1 MNNSLTQNN
10 APTNLS
16 FVNYIT
22 SEKVKSRIYK
32 SLDGESGKRFISS
45 ITSAVSTNPALQG
58 CTPASVVNAAL
69 LGESLKLSPSPQLGH
84 FYIVP
89 YNKKEKDGNYTKVG
103 QFQIGY
109 KGYLQLAYRSGGYKK
124 ITVMEVKQGELIKYD
139 PFNEIFEARY
149 IEDFN
154 RDGIETA
161 GYYAAFELKS
171 GLRKVIYWSKEKML
185 RHADTYSQAFK
196 ASEYERLVNTGKIV
210 NGKLNEKD
218 QWKYSS
224 NWYKNFDE
232 MGNKTLLRQLIS
244 KWGII
249 SIENDM
255 IATAIEKDMGV
266 IDDDGNADHI
276 DSPEPAVSDNIID
289 TEAPPIDVPANI
301 PPEEPQEIPFEL
313 T

>member
-1 MNNSLTQNN
+1 MNNSLTNN
-10 APTNLS
+10 APAKLS
-16 FVNYIT
+16 FTDFVT

-45 ITSAVSTNPALQG
+45 VISAVSSNSALQE

-89 YNKKEKDGNYTKVG
+89 YNKKEKNGTYIKVG
-103 QFQIGY
+103 QFQMGY

-139 PFNEIFEARY
+139 PFNEVFEAKY
-149 IEDFN
+149 YEDFN
-154 RDGIETA
+154 RDQLETA
-161 GYYAAFELKS
+161 GYYASFELIS
-171 GLRKVIYWSKEKML
+171 GLKKVVYWSKEKML
-185 RHADTYSQAFK
+185 QHADTYSQAFK
-196 ASEYERLVNTGKIV
+196 ASEYNKLISENKIM
-210 NGKLNEKD
+210 NGRLNEKD

-224 NWYKNFDE
+224 YWYKSFDE
-232 MGNKTLLRQLIS
+232 MGCKTMIRQLIS

-249 SIENDM
+249 SIENDL
-255 IATAIEKDMGV
+255 IETAIEKDMGV
-266 IDDDGNADHI
+266 IDDEGNADFV
-276 DSPEPAVSDNIID
+276 DNPEKVID
-289 TEAPPIDVPANI
+289 TETSSIETPVDIS
-301 PPEEPQEIPFEL
+301 PEEPKETPFVL